1 MPKARTGYQVRG
13 SLFNDVPAFGGA
25 DYNSYIGTPDLKES
39 KYITAV
45 PRDKANLEAEGGE
58 TVFGDINGD
67 GFPEHK
73 IIKGP
78 RHSQGGVPLN
88 LPDDSF
94 IYSDTKS
101 MKIKDP
107 NILAMFNKPM
117 RKSGYTPAEL
127 AKSYDLE
134 KYRKILQDP
143 NSDQIDR
150 KTAELMLRNYNVKLA
165 QLALAQEAKKGFPQ
179 GIPKVAEPAMQA
191 MGLKEDQILPVNLPA
206 PMPPQDEMP
215 EEGQESPEF
224 QEQEPQG
231 QEMAEQMNEGQP
243 VAMPME
249 EEEMQ
254 PEEEQMVA
262 YGGVPMAAYGMSMGG
277 YDMPFYNMPMA
288 ARGMAKEPCPQG
300 THWDSELEE
309 CVPDAPIPLN
319 PSREEIFNNPEYRD
333 YLDKLEYKRDVQDYK
348 DYRNQKIGEYREENY
363 QGPMK
368 QNETGEPYPDRDS
381 PEWEQFYNSEDFR
394 NLRDQ
399 LPNPEYTP
407 GWQLPYNSPS
417 NIEHYPQIGPWNKE
431 DQYDYDEFFRPDT
444 EGDPENYDERGKRV
458 KKNKVIQKPGEL
470 KKMMDNRYN
479 EWCPCSKK
487 QEIIVQGRPTIQEIC
502 VPCEETPM
510 AMYGMEMGGYD
521 MPFDLPQAEYGMP
534 MGVTSRNYMGRE
546 PMYARGGIPYEEAFE
561 LYKMNGGGEPPNS
574 VVVKRSDF
582 GTDAAGQKAYEKALR
597 ISTINAQKSGKKL
610 YVLDTDG
617 KYKQSSMKYADVEFT
632 GDLAQFGNDKES
644 ANRYAAIEAAFQD
657 PDAMKIFAK
666 NTRDALRDKAS
677 YQNKYGQLTKS
688 YGFINPGAGH
698 TGYLG
703 DIDKISDAD
712 IADAFKEHNKRNLM
726 LQGHGYY
733 ASLYNDMDGKLRRK
747 NSIGDGERD
756 NKGFIETM
764 MAMKK
769 PDGTNYTREEAE
781 AKYAHMSNPAN
792 KVNSLDATFKT
803 IGAPEMVSLTKG
815 NAALNKKALLQQ
827 ATMHG
832 YDRMVKAVK
841 SGSLTAEEAA
851 SVMDFRGNLQAG
863 FSDETGT
870 GSGDLSRISPIEG
883 IYTNTTAGHQ
893 GDAARVTFELGDEY
907 LDKPCN
913 CEDGTTP
920 PRDEKGECPCKESSV
935 KKEPCECTKED
946 GTKVTSYIDETT
958 GECSDEP
965 CKDPKRPTD
974 IPAPWWLQDTIKTTA
989 IAGDLMSLKK
999 YMPWAPDPSLV
1010 KPRPVFLDPTRELAQ
1025 QSEQANIQTQAMA
1038 QFAGPQALSARS
1050 SSVQGQAAKQAADT
1064 LSRYNNAN
1072 VNIANQF
1079 EMKRTDID
1087 NQETLMKQAAKQKL
1101 YDQNTIANQQFDN
1114 SKRAMRNALVNQYT
1128 NAITNRWQT
1137 HALNQMYPQFNVDAS
1152 VGGRGF
1158 YTGNAKK
1165 ITPGSGSQ
1173 SYNDLLAYYK
1183 GQGMTDENAIN
1194 AADKAWK
1201 NQAGSSGNND
1211 MAAYNA
1217 HYGGRKKKKGGST
1230 DHPGFLYG
1238 DVTYPFIL

>member
-1 MPKARTGYQVRG
+1 MYYKVKIKKMPKARTGYQVRG

-179 GIPKVAEPAMQA
+179 GIPKVAQPAMQA
-191 MGLKEDQILPVNLPA
+191 MGLKEDQVLPMDFAKLK
-206 PMPPQDEMP
+206 QGSQEMP

-254 PEEEQMVA
+254 SEEEQMVA

-300 THWDSELEE
+300 THWDPELEE

-333 YLDKLEYKRDVQDYK
+333 YLDKLEYKKDVQDYK

-368 QNETGEPYPDRDS
+368 QNETGTPYPDRDS

-487 QEIIVQGRPTIQEIC
+487 QEIMVQGRPTIQEIC

-561 LYKMNGGGEPPNS
+561 LYKMDNGGKIYKESDLPAGT
-574 VVVKRSDF
+574 VVKSYKDPSIQVK
-582 GTDAAGQKAYEKALR
+582 D
-597 ISTINAQKSGKKL
+597 
-610 YVLDTDG
+610 YV
-617 KYKQSSMKYADVEFT
+617 
-632 GDLAQFGNDKES
+632 
-644 ANRYAAIEAAFQD
+644 
-657 PDAMKIFAK
+657 
-666 NTRDALRDKAS
+666 RDA
-677 YQNKYGQLTKS
+677 
-688 YGFINPGAGH
+688 
-698 TGYLG
+698 
-703 DIDKISDAD
+703 
-712 IADAFKEHNKRNLM
+712 
-726 LQGHGYY
+726 
-733 ASLYNDMDGKLRRK
+733 DGNIRR
-747 NSIGDGERD
+747 I
-756 NKGFIETM
+756 
-764 MAMKK
+764 
-769 PDGTNYTREEAE
+769 
-781 AKYAHMSNPAN
+781 
-792 KVNSLDATFKT
+792 
-803 IGAPEMVSLTKG
+803 
-815 NAALNKKALLQQ
+815 
-827 ATMHG
+827 
-832 YDRMVKAVK
+832 K
-841 SGSLTAEEAA
+841 SGSLKQTVTSETKPGTRADFIGA
-851 SVMDFRGNLQAG
+851 SPDNKAIMDKGDAIIKRAISEGKAVDLGGGKVRLKGNLDLTFEDRIALSRALNASGEFGTGKYVIDKQSMTTGYSRLKDGAYKGSGSFVAG
-863 FSDETGT
+863 FTPEDYEKRYLFERAKGLGNTDAEAFQIIKDTYADPARKAKLRKEYMSALGKGSLTEGKTDAELLDAKFYKDNYAAVTEGVETTLGAA
-870 GSGDLSRISPIEG
+870 GYRPKIGNEQLSGFE
-883 IYTNTTAGHQ
+883 HF
-893 GDAARVTFELGDEY
+893 DAAGYKPDWAYDE
-907 LDKPCN
+907 DEPCK

-920 PRDEKGECPCKESSV
+920 PRDEKGECPCKETTTLDIPE
-935 KKEPCECTKED
+935 KEKGCECTKAD
-946 GTKVTSYIDETT
+946 GSTIPSYIDETT

-989 IAGDLMSLKK
+989 IAGDLMGLKK

-1087 NQETLMKQAAKQKL
+1087 NQETLMKQASKQKL

-1165 ITPGSGSQ
+1165 ITPGSGGTSWQEALDNCKKNNPGMSDELLKECAKNTQ
-1173 SYNDLLAYYK
+1173 S
-1183 GQGMTDENAIN
+1183 
-1194 AADKAWK
+1194 
-1201 NQAGSSGNND
+1201 AGAGNTD

-1217 HYGGRKKKKGGST
+1217 HYGNRKKKGGST

>member
-25 DYNSYIGTPDLKES
+25 DYNSYIGTPNLKES
-39 KYITAV
+39 KYITGV

-117 RKSGYTPAEL
+117 KKSGYTPAEL

-143 NSDQIDR
+143 NSDHIDR

-191 MGLKEDQILPVNLPA
+191 MGLNEDQILPVNLPA
-206 PMPPQDEMP
+206 PMPPQEQML

-224 QEQEPQG
+224 QQEEPQG
-231 QEMAEQMNEGQP
+231 QEMAEEMNQGQP
-243 VAMPME
+243 VAMPMAE
-249 EEEMQ
+249 EQMQ
-254 PEEEQMVA
+254 SEEEQMVA

-288 ARGMAKEPCPQG
+288 QDGLNFTVTDAQGNEVRPAENYIAPQPP
-300 THWDSELEE
+300 TKPDLENYDSMDPIDKFNIIHRMKTTPQMFTPEELEK
-309 CVPDAPIPLN
+309 
-319 PSREEIFNNPEYRD
+319 Y
-333 YLDKLEYKRDVQDYK
+333 
-348 DYRNQKIGEYREENY
+348 
-363 QGPMK
+363 
-368 QNETGEPYPDRDS
+368 
-381 PEWEQFYNSEDFR
+381 
-394 NLRDQ
+394 
-399 LPNPEYTP
+399 
-407 GWQLPYNSPS
+407 SPS
-417 NIEHYPQIGPWNKE
+417 NEVPPEVLERMQSLS
-431 DQYDYDEFFRPDT
+431 T
-444 EGDPENYDERGKRV
+444 EPIQAIPEQAYG
-458 KKNKVIQKPGEL
+458 G
-470 KKMMDNRYN
+470 
-479 EWCPCSKK
+479 SS
-487 QEIIVQGRPTIQEIC
+487 
-502 VPCEETPM
+502 M

-534 MGVTSRNYMGRE
+534 MGVNSRNYMGRE

-617 KYKQSSMKYADVEFT
+617 KYKQSTMKYADVEFT

-644 ANRYAAIEAAFQD
+644 ANRYAAIDAAFQD
-657 PDAMKIFAK
+657 SDAVKIFAK
-666 NTRDALRDKAS
+666 NTRDALRDE
-677 YQNKYGQLTKS
+677 KS
-688 YGFINPGAGH
+688 YKRKTGPTSKAYGYINPGVGH

-703 DIDKISDAD
+703 NIDNISDAD
-712 IADAFKEHNKRNLM
+712 IVDAFKEHNKRNLM

-733 ASLYNDMDGKLRRK
+733 SNLYNDIDGKLRRK
-747 NSIGDGERD
+747 TSTGDGTGD

-764 MAMKK
+764 MEMKK
-769 PDGTNYTREEAE
+769 PDGTNYTNAEAE
-781 AKYAHMSNPAN
+781 AKYAHMSNPTN
-792 KVNSLDATFKT
+792 KVNTLDAAFKT
-803 IGAPEMVSLTKG
+803 IGAPEMVAKTSGT
-815 NAALNKKALLQQ
+815 AYNKKALLQQ
-827 ATMHG
+827 ASFQG
-832 YDRMVKAVK
+832 YNRMVAAAK
-841 SGSLTAEEAA
+841 SGSLTPEETAA
-851 SVMDFRGNLQAG
+851 IMDFRGNLQAG
-863 FSDETGT
+863 TSDEIGT
-870 GSGDLSRISPIEG
+870 GSGDLSRISPIDG
-883 IYTNTTAGHQ
+883 DYTNTTARQQ
-893 GDAARVTFELGDEY
+893 GDAARVTFELGNEYIDEPCQCDDPNKANY
-907 LDKPCN
+907 KPKDAEGN
-913 CEDGTTP
+913 CTCD
-920 PRDEKGECPCKESSV
+920 ESSV
-935 KKEPCECTKED
+935 TKKEPCECTKAD
-946 GTKVTSYIDETT
+946 GTTIKSYIDPTT

-989 IAGDLMSLKK
+989 IAGDLMGLKK

-1137 HALNQMYPQFNVDAS
+1137 HALNQMYPQFNVDPS

-1173 SYNDLLAYYK
+1173 SYNELLSYYK
-1183 GQGMTDENAIN
+1183 GEGMTDENAIN

-1201 NQAGSSGNND
+1201 NQSGSSGNTD
-1211 MAAYNA
+1211 LAAYNA
-1217 HYGGRKKKKGGST
+1217 HYGKRKGKKGGESN
-1230 DHPGFLYG
+1230 HPGFLYG